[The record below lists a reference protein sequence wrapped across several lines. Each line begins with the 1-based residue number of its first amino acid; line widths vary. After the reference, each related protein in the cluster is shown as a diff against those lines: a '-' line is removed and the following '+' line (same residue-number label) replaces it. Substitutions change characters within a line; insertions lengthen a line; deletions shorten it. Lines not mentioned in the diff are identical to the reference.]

1 MFCCVSSAISLLF
14 FSCFVLFPFVSDRS
28 EAYSLWSRFLFS
40 EKGKNLLS
48 TESTSLWIDSI
59 IHHARTP
66 RSNLIDSIMSLS
78 ELPILTNGPDQ
89 LRHGISSTAGG
100 APPSLTHPVQL
111 IEQTFAK
118 QQDANQKNLLARVY
132 GSHLPM
138 KLHMEQVRKIRK
150 QIGKGDP
157 IARVM
162 RIFILKMKSNDEG
175 DHANK
180 ARD

>member
-1 MFCCVSSAISLLF
+1 
-14 FSCFVLFPFVSDRS
+14 
-28 EAYSLWSRFLFS
+28 
-40 EKGKNLLS
+40 
-48 TESTSLWIDSI
+48 
-59 IHHARTP
+59 
-66 RSNLIDSIMSLS
+66 MSLS

-138 KLHMEQVRKIRK
+138 KLHMEQTLLSQFRRCGGLPSSNLGLSIVM
-150 QIGKGDP
+150 GKDEEIDWGD
-157 IARVM
+157 VM
-162 RIFILKMKSNDEG
+162 NRPENCEYQYEPLSELENRIDGTPKRRIF
-175 DHANK
+175 
-180 ARD
+180 